1 MDNPGAQ
8 TFCDSY
14 TLPEITGTDLST
26 TESYWTGSG
35 GTGTQLLEGDAITAS
50 ATIYIYD
57 QNGTCSDEE
66 QFEVTIDITP
76 TLDVPAGVSACESYA
91 LGDIQGLDLSGNE
104 AYYDNSQANGG
115 GVLSGPLTG
124 SQTVYIYDANGAC
137 SDEVSFEV
145 TINSLP
151 SVVSISTGG
160 EYCEGDV
167 VDNIFT
173 EVSGV
178 ADYVL
183 YYSLEGVSSSV
194 SSTGTSIDMGNVA
207 GVYVLDSLS
216 DANCVNTSLGQSA
229 TIVVYTTPGA
239 PTLYSD
245 TTYCSNATAVAI
257 EAEGTGDVTW
267 YSDAGLTTEI
277 GTSSSY
283 VPVFSEAGV
292 LVYYATLTE
301 NGCEG
306 PESMVTI
313 TVEDCGIIVP
323 TAFTPDNDGV
333 HDVWELNNIDQVYPN
348 NRVTV
353 YNRWGNKLYEST
365 EGDYDGRPWDGNYN
379 GTPLPVASYYYVIEY
394 NDGTTQ
400 NTQGNVSIIR

>member
-1 MDNPGAQ
+1 MGSDGSAVLNYNISNLSSGSYDVTFTDGTTGCESATENVTLINPGAPILDNPGAQ

-35 GTGTQLLEGDAITAS
+35 GTGTQLSEGDAITAS

-76 TLDVPAGVSACESYA
+76 TLDVPGSVSACESYD

-104 AYYDNSQANGG
+104 SYYDNSQANGG
-115 GVLSGPLTG
+115 GVLSGPLTS
-124 SQTVYIYDANGAC
+124 SQTVYIYDSNGSC
-137 SDEVSFEV
+137 SDEVSFDV

-151 SVVSISTGG
+151 SVVSISSGG

-183 YYSLEGVSSSV
+183 YYSLDGVGSSV

-216 DANCVNTSLGQSA
+216 DANCVNTGLGQSA
-229 TIVVYTTPGA
+229 TIVVYT
-239 PTLYSD
+239 LSL
-245 TTYCSNATAVAI
+245 I
-257 EAEGTGDVTW
+257 H
-267 YSDAGLTTEI
+267 I
-277 GTSSSY
+277 
-283 VPVFSEAGV
+283 
-292 LVYYATLTE
+292 
-301 NGCEG
+301 
-306 PESMVTI
+306 
-313 TVEDCGIIVP
+313 
-323 TAFTPDNDGV
+323 
-333 HDVWELNNIDQVYPN
+333 
-348 NRVTV
+348 
-353 YNRWGNKLYEST
+353 
-365 EGDYDGRPWDGNYN
+365 
-379 GTPLPVASYYYVIEY
+379 
-394 NDGTTQ
+394 
-400 NTQGNVSIIR
+400 